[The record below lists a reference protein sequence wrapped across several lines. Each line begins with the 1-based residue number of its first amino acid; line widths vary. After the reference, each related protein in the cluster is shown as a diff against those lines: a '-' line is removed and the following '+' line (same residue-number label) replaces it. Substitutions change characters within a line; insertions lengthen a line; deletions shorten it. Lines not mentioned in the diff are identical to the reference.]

1 MSAAGTSL
9 AHGAPDAPA
18 PPVLWDKRLIL
29 VGGKGGVGRTT
40 VAAAIAQ
47 AAAARGR
54 RTLLMQANAADRVGA
69 LFGRAPLGTDL
80 AELAPNL
87 WGVNTTP
94 ATALA
99 EYGLMILKFGPVY
112 DMVFENRL
120 TKGFLRA
127 IPGLDDYAVLG
138 KAWFHTTEKR
148 SGGLPRFDT
157 LVFDMPA
164 SGHSVSMLK
173 IPQVIVETVP
183 DGPLTRDARTL
194 LELLRDPART
204 ATVLVTL
211 AEEMPVNEVRE
222 LGEKLGEQGIRITA
236 RVANQLYPNRFAPGS
251 LPAQVLA
258 AVPADVGPD
267 LANITSHARLMA
279 SRAAL
284 AQRYLAELRAMPGAP
299 TLELPTLFSTDFG
312 PPQLAELS
320 RLLVTQ
326 LA

>member
-1 MSAAGTSL
+1 MV
-9 AHGAPDAPA
+9 APA
-18 PPVLWDKRLIL
+18 VAVPGAAAPWDKRLIL

-40 VAAAIAQ
+40 VASAIALEC
-47 AAAARGR
+47 ARRGR
-54 RTLLMQANAADRVGA
+54 RTLLLQANAADRVGGY
-69 LFGRAPLGTDL
+69 FGRAPIGTDIV
-80 AELAPNL
+80 ELGANL

-138 KAWFHTTEKR
+138 KAWFHTTELERGK
-148 SGGLPRFDT
+148 PRFDT

-164 SGHSVSMLK
+164 SGHSVSMLR

-194 LELLRDPART
+194 LGLLRDPART
-204 ATVLVTL
+204 ATLLVTL

-222 LGEKLGEQGIRITA
+222 LGDKLASMGIEASARI
-236 RVANQLYPNRFAPGS
+236 ANQVYPDRLAPGA
-251 LPAQVLA
+251 LPRRVLDALGDTRDDALA
-258 AVPADVGPD
+258 AVA
-267 LANITSHARLMA
+267 AHARL
-279 SRAAL
+279 AAARGQL
-284 AQRYLAELRAMPGAP
+284 NARYLAELRAAAP
-299 TLELPTLFSTDFG
+299 TPTVVLPMLFAPTFG
-312 PPQLAELS
+312 PAQLAALADEL
-320 RLLVTQ
+320 RAQ

>member
-1 MSAAGTSL
+1 MSAAGTSAAQPIQL
-9 AHGAPDAPA
+9 PIQ
-18 PPVLWDKRLIL
+18 LWDKRLIL

-40 VAAAIAQ
+40 VACAIAQ

-54 RTLLMQANAADRVGA
+54 RTLLMQANAAERAGG
-69 LFGRAPLGTDL
+69 LFGHAPLGTDIT
-80 AELAPNL
+80 ELGPNL

-94 ATALA
+94 AAALA
-99 EYGLMILKFGPVY
+99 EYGLMVLKFGPVY
-112 DMVFENRL
+112 DMVFENRV

-138 KAWFHTTEKR
+138 KAWFHTTEER
-148 SGGLPRFDT
+148 GGGKPRFDT

-194 LELLRDPART
+194 LALLRDPART

-222 LGEKLGEQGIRITA
+222 LGDKLTSQGLHITA
-236 RVANQLYPNRFAPGS
+236 RVANQLAPDRFAPGT

-258 AVPADVGPD
+258 AVPPD
-267 LANITSHARLMA
+267 APGDLGAVAAHARLMA

-299 TLELPTLFSTDFG
+299 TLELPTLFAPEFG
-312 PPQLAELS
+312 PPQLTELA
-320 RLLVTQ
+320 RLLSAQ
-326 LA
+326 LAA